1 MKPSKVEIGSIILSL
16 IFIIAAA
23 SVLLV
28 GEGRKNDGSF
38 EIKTAKTP
46 SVISEGSEIPSEEN
60 GGGAFTGGKI
70 NINTAAK
77 EDFQSLYG
85 IGEALS
91 LAITE
96 YREKSGP
103 FSQIEDIML
112 VPGIGEAKFKDI
124 REYICV
130 E

>member
-1 MKPSKVEIGSIILSL
+1 MKPSRVEIISIILSL
-16 IFIIAAA
+16 VFVIGAAA
-23 SVLLV
+23 VLLV

-46 SVISEGSEIPSEEN
+46 AALSENSEIPLDEN
-60 GGGAFTGGKI
+60 SGTISQGEKI

-91 LAITE
+91 LAIVE

-112 VPGIGEAKFKDI
+112 VSGIGEAKFNDI
-124 REYICV
+124 REYISID
-130 E
+130 

>member
-1 MKPSKVEIGSIILSL
+1 MKPSRVEIISIILSL
-16 IFIIAAA
+16 VFVIGAAA
-23 SVLLV
+23 VLLV

-46 SVISEGSEIPSEEN
+46 PALLELTSREN
-60 GGGAFTGGKI
+60 GGGASVGEKI

-77 EDFQSLYG
+77 EDFQALHG

-91 LAITE
+91 LAIIE
-96 YREKSGP
+96 YRDKNGH

-112 VPGIGEAKFKDI
+112 VPGIGKAKFSDI
-124 REYICV
+124 REYISI